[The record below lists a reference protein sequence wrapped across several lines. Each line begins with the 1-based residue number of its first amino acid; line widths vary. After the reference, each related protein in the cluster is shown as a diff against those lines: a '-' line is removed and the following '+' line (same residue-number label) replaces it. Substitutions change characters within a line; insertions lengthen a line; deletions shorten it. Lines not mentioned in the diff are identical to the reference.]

1 MNIRGLIRETVNSLL
16 KEFDFN
22 SPIKI
27 ANQQF
32 MAQHVNDIKDL
43 LVDEAPQELIDQAG
57 VQTTLDF
64 LTVEDGSNWHI
75 SVGNVAPG
83 TTVFKQAEPRGEN
96 EDEFDYI
103 LRVNKIPYTKK
114 EIKDRVFTYFF
125 RRLKY
130 NIPEDK
136 SFETVDDIK
145 DYIKM
150 YTQKF
155 LHGYMIPMAS
165 HVDKHVERT
174 NRIYGKK

>member
-1 MNIRGLIRETVNSLL
+1 MNIRKIIRESIGNLI
-16 KEFDFN
+16 KEFDYN

-27 ANQQF
+27 ANQKF
-32 MAQHVNDIKDL
+32 MAERVSEFKDL

-57 VQTTLDF
+57 IKTILDF

-75 SVGNVAPG
+75 SVGNVVPG
-83 TTVFKQAEPRGEN
+83 TTVFKNAEPRGEN
-96 EDEFDYI
+96 EDELDYI

-114 EIKDRVFTYFF
+114 EIKERVFTYFF

-136 SFETVDDIK
+136 LFETVDDVK

-155 LHGYMIPMAS
+155 LHGYLIPMAG
-165 HVDKHVERT
+165 HAHKHAEKRK
-174 NRIYGKK
+174 NG